1 LIYVH
6 LDRGDTTIGF
16 RGSVPK
22 MDIFAI
28 CPWGTVR
35 VAVLFGPFSRAT
47 TCGSREPAT
56 KMEGPRNVPEGYG
69 VLGRECE
76 SEAACSVVS
85 DVLVCCVSKGL
96 MA

>member
-1 LIYVH
+1 
-6 LDRGDTTIGF
+6 
-16 RGSVPK
+16 
-22 MDIFAI
+22 
-28 CPWGTVR
+28 
-35 VAVLFGPFSRAT
+35 
-47 TCGSREPAT
+47 
-56 KMEGPRNVPEGYG
+56 MEGPRNVPEGYG